1 MKKSLQFSYEAPYFL
16 SHEPTGR
23 EQEVWIVLHGYGQ
36 LAEFFIRKFL
46 PYSAENRLFIAPE
59 GTNHFY
65 LQEFQGRVGANW
77 MTSYNRETAIG
88 NNHRFLN
95 RMMEDLLLQ
104 FSGSPKIH
112 LLGFSQGAATGTRWA
127 SQWNGRL
134 DSLVL
139 WGGGFAHDLELN
151 LAKEKFSSTEV
162 LLVNGALDEL
172 ITEESKQRQEAM
184 LLELGKPINL
194 LTFEGGHEINPAMLE
209 KIINQGL

>member
-1 MKKSLQFSYEAPYFL
+1 MKKFLQFSYEAPYFL
-16 SHEPTGR
+16 SHEPTGK

-36 LAEFFIRKFL
+36 LAEFFIRKFI
-46 PYSAENRLFIAPE
+46 PFSSENRLFIAPE
-59 GTNHFY
+59 GTNHSY

-77 MTSYNRETAIG
+77 MTSYNRKTAIA

-95 RMMEDLLLQ
+95 RMMDEVLLQ
-104 FSGSPKIH
+104 FSSSPRIH

-127 SQWNGRL
+127 SQWSGRL

-139 WGGGFAHDLELN
+139 WGGGFAHDLVLN
-151 LAKEKFSSTEV
+151 LAKEKFASTEV
-162 LLVNGALDEL
+162 LLVHGVKDEL
-172 ITEESKQRQEAM
+172 ITEESKKRQEE
-184 LLELGKPINL
+184 LLFELGKPMNL